1 MCSLTVEDLV
11 GECALRILIM
21 GKSLLELSFVAWA
34 NRGEKRPIVSSLFCG
49 SWGGGWGSFGD
60 GFCIGIG
67 FIGMQID
74 FVDED
79 NDVALLTGGSQ
90 VLLSFV

>member
-1 MCSLTVEDLV
+1 MRLEDSDY
-11 GECALRILIM
+11 GEEPARTIVCGM
-21 GKSLLELSFVAWA
+21 GKSW
-34 NRGEKRPIVSSLFCG
+34 GEKTDREFVVLWFMG
-49 SWGGGWGSFGD
+49 GGGWGSFGD